1 MRRWAKRL
9 ALVVAG
15 LAAAF
20 MLLVLVTARSGD
32 RALWP
37 VTDGIEVF
45 IVSHG
50 YHAGIVVPRETLA
63 QTARRASNNT
73 ALVQL
78 AERFGAFPWLEI
90 GWGDEGFYREV
101 PTVESLNWRL
111 AARALL
117 RPDNRSVLHV
127 VGLPRSPEI
136 IFPNAEIVRIRLG
149 EAGFA
154 NLTQRLDDSFARDT
168 ENRLAPDLGRG
179 LYGPSLFYRA
189 RGNFNLFNVC
199 NHWLA
204 RLLDAAGLP
213 TAPVLATLPHG
224 LFLDLRWRAG
234 LAPIPQGVATVGR

>member
-9 ALVVAG
+9 ALVFVG
-15 LAAAF
+15 LTAAF
-20 MLLVLVTARSGD
+20 VLLALVTARSGD

-37 VTDGIEVF
+37 VVDGVEVF
-45 IVSHG
+45 VVSHG
-50 YHAGIVVPRETLA
+50 YHAGIVVPREALIEA
-63 QTARRASNNT
+63 ARRNQNNG
-73 ALVQL
+73 ALIDL

-101 PTVESLNWRL
+101 PTVASLNLGL
-111 AARALL
+111 AARALF
-117 RPDNRSVLHV
+117 RAGNPSVLHV
-127 VGLPRSPEI
+127 VGLPRGPEI
-136 IFPNAEIVRIRLG
+136 VFANAEIVRIRLG
-149 EAGFA
+149 AAGFA
-154 NLTQRLDDSFARDT
+154 KLTQRLDDTFARDA
-168 ENRLAPDLGRG
+168 ENRLPPDLGRG

-213 TAPVLATLPHG
+213 TAPVLATLPYG

-234 LAPIPQGVATVGR
+234 LTTMPRRLAAGG